1 VGGIHN
7 VDVTNNK
14 LIFQLQQL
22 VRNTL
27 CVLESEQKGIQ
38 RRTKT
43 RKALQYDLANERRQ
57 QMDADALEKEAEDLA
72 AKVEEKHD
80 FSCIAK
86 SNTLYNT
93 ALLLLVSIIG
103 SRFTGVL

>member
-1 VGGIHN
+1 
-7 VDVTNNK
+7 
-14 LIFQLQQL
+14 
-22 VRNTL
+22 
-27 CVLESEQKGIQ
+27 
-38 RRTKT
+38 
-43 RKALQYDLANERRQ
+43 
-57 QMDADALEKEAEDLA
+57 MDADALEKEAEDLA

-103 SRFTGVL
+103 SPQSLHWSTVTVSVISLDLSGARQNAIDTA